1 MNFKLLN
8 LKFLKMPEI
17 KKIDTKQSNDFRKSE
32 QKIVKKWV
40 RRFYEA
46 NISHGVLYQLNP
58 KFENGSIQ

>member
-1 MNFKLLN
+1 
-8 LKFLKMPEI
+8 MPEI